1 MQSVC
6 TSMVVLFYFY
16 EKKKVK
22 YFGSLFCRRY
32 RAGNNNGAK
41 QEEIFNCADI
51 EIKEDPNKKA
61 GGLNATLS
69 ETTAFENVVSTTKRN
84 CSVLKQSNL
93 FICFVF
99 ILIVVFVVKI

>member
-1 MQSVC
+1 
-6 TSMVVLFYFY
+6 MVIVFYFY
-16 EKKKVK
+16 EKKSKT
-22 YFGSLFCRRY
+22 FFLSLFYRRY

-51 EIKEDPNKKA
+51 EIKEDANK
-61 GGLNATLS
+61 NAVSSNASIS
-69 ETTAFENVVSTTKRN
+69 ETTTLETVASTTKRN

-99 ILIVVFVVKI
+99 ILIVVLVVN